1 MHFICLFMYFTA
13 NTLNNLIQ
21 QSHSSC
27 AQHLL
32 RLVIKPERTFS
43 YPQSMH
49 AVAWF
54 PPHCESTHAKLCS
67 FSVLLTSHFHLRK
80 AALIKLQ

>member
-1 MHFICLFMYFTA
+1 MHFICLFMYFT
-13 NTLNNLIQ
+13 NILDNLIQ
-21 QSHSSC
+21 QSHSSY

-54 PPHCESTHAKLCS
+54 PPTVTAPMPKFCS